1 MLENES
7 TPENSS
13 YSDVYTIQFDEKNI
27 DDMTKIFKEQI
38 DYEYKQDSDAYY
50 VVYVETC
57 PDGHRTNPN
66 PCWAVYFLY

>member
-1 MLENES
+1 
-7 TPENSS
+7 
-13 YSDVYTIQFDEKNI
+13 
-27 DDMTKIFKEQI
+27 MTKIFKEQI